1 MRSLLSFL
9 SVQGGAQIR
18 WVGLGYGSLLRLD
31 GVLLFC
37 SGMCYSVFVK
47 GFLRC
52 SPLRTALQAPA
63 AGRVARGR
71 EAGALEGSTG
81 WLVPLA
87 SGGGRRSVLQAAA
100 HRSPADPA
108 QWRAR
113 SRHPG
118 EPGSGRRP
126 GGAAGAVAAERGH
139 LRRGQ
144 GGRGLKVGKEE
155 ADRRAGGRA
164 PWPGGVTARE
174 PGEVELGGGAG
185 RGEGGRRGEGGG
197 AGSVFGAPRQRGW
210 RLPVRAGRCVCALL
224 RSGRKM
230 AQKGKLG

>member
-1 MRSLLSFL
+1 MGGLGLWVPATSGWRPVLLRDVLQCLRERLPAVLPPPHRPSGPG
-9 SVQGGAQIR
+9 GGACCEGKRGWGTGGQHR
-18 WVGLGYGSLLRLD
+18 MVGAFGQWRG
-31 GVLLFC
+31 
-37 SGMCYSVFVK
+37 
-47 GFLRC
+47 
-52 SPLRTALQAPA
+52 APKRA
-63 AGRVARGR
+63 AGGR
-71 EAGALEGSTG
+71 A
-81 WLVPLA
+81 P
-87 SGGGRRSVLQAAA
+87 
-100 HRSPADPA
+100 
-108 QWRAR
+108 
-113 SRHPG
+113 
-118 EPGSGRRP
+118 EPGGPSPVAGTLAPPGRAGERRA